1 LDVVRTA
8 VGSDRVQLFGD
19 RLHVRLNDEGDYAP
33 VARALGDAGIDVA
46 GWRVIPHTLED
57 VFIDRLAQE
66 KQS

>member
-1 LDVVRTA
+1 
-8 VGSDRVQLFGD
+8 
-19 RLHVRLNDEGDYAP
+19 VRLNGEGDYAP

>member
-1 LDVVRTA
+1 LRQ
-8 VGSDRVQLFGD
+8 S
-19 RLHVRLNDEGDYAP
+19 
-33 VARALGDAGIDVA
+33 RALGDAGIDVT